1 MTPTIDFRIGTW
13 QSRFMTSHGRP
24 DHVWVQEVP
33 ERFAFRYEGERGF
46 VEGVALDEIASAVGT
61 PTYVYSARHIADR
74 YRALEAAVS
83 GRPTKICYAVKANG
97 SLAVL
102 RHLHGLG
109 AGADIV
115 SVGEMKRAMAAGI
128 APADIVF
135 SGVGKTDEELDA
147 AIEAG
152 LRSIN
157 AESAEEV
164 ARIEARANAL
174 GKTANVT
181 LRVNPDVD
189 PKTHPYLATGLQE
202 AKFGVSMDEAAGLAR
217 HVHAAEGLR
226 MEGIGCHIGSQIADV
241 EPFVDSFAH
250 LRALANGLRED
261 GVTLGHIDLGGG
273 FGIAYREDE
282 SELDIAAWGKAV
294 VDASADLGVELMIE
308 PGRYLTGQAGVLLS
322 RVVGNKQS
330 PTKKFVIIDAAMNDL
345 LRPALYQAYHAI
357 VPVSK
362 PNTSG
367 DLSTVDVVGPIC
379 ESGDFLGLAR
389 PMASV
394 RTGELVAVLSAG
406 AYGMSMASTY
416 NSRPVPAEV
425 FVDGDR
431 WAVTRPRQSVEDLLA
446 LEQVPSWG

>member
-1 MTPTIDFRIGTW
+1 
-13 QSRFMTSHGRP
+13 MTSQARP

-33 ERFAFRYEGERGF
+33 ERFAFRYEGDRGF
-46 VEGVALDEIASAVGT
+46 VEGVPLEEIAAAVGT
-61 PTYVYSARHIADR
+61 PTYIYSAGHIAAR
-74 YRALEAAVS
+74 YKALEAAVS

-115 SVGEMKRAMAAGI
+115 SVGEMKRAMAAGV
-128 APADIVF
+128 APSDIVF
-135 SGVGKTDEELDA
+135 SGVGKTDDELDA

-152 LRSIN
+152 VRSIN

-164 ARIEARANAL
+164 DRIEARAKAL

-202 AKFGVSMDEAAGLAR
+202 AKFGVSMEEAATLAR
-217 HVHAAEGLR
+217 KVHATEGLH

-241 EPFVDSFAH
+241 SPFVDSFER
-250 LRALANGLRED
+250 LRALAKGLRED
-261 GVTLGHIDLGGG
+261 GVALGHIDLGGG

-282 SELDIAAWGKAV
+282 SQLDIAAWGKAV
-294 VDASADLGVELMIE
+294 VDASADLDVELMIE
-308 PGRYLTGQAGVLLS
+308 PGRYLVGQAGVLLS
-322 RVVGNKQS
+322 RVIGNKRS
-330 PTKKFVIIDAAMNDL
+330 ATKGFTIVDAAMNDL
-345 LRPALYQAYHAI
+345 LRPALYKAYHAI

-362 PNTSG
+362 PST
-367 DLSTVDVVGPIC
+367 DAEVSTVDVVGPIC

-389 PMASV
+389 PMSTV
-394 RTGELVAVLSAG
+394 PTGELVAVLSAG
-406 AYGMSMASTY
+406 AYGMSMVSNY
-416 NSRPVPAEV
+416 NTRPAPAEV

-431 WAVTRPRQSVEDLLA
+431 WAVTRPRQTVDELLA
-446 LEQVPSWG
+446 GEQTPNWA

>member
-1 MTPTIDFRIGTW
+1 
-13 QSRFMTSHGRP
+13 MTSQRRP

-33 ERFAFRYEGERGF
+33 ERFAFRYEGGRGY
-46 VEGVALDEIASAVGT
+46 VDDVPLDAIADAVGT
-61 PTYVYSARHIADR
+61 PTYVYSTRHIAQR

-102 RHLHGLG
+102 RHLQRLG

-128 APADIVF
+128 APSDIVF

-164 ARIEARANAL
+164 HRIEARAIAL
-174 GKTANVT
+174 GKRANVT

-189 PKTHPYLATGLQE
+189 PNTHPYLATGMQE
-202 AKFGVSMDEAAGLAR
+202 AKFGISMDEAAALAR
-217 HVHAAEGLR
+217 KVHATEGLV

-241 EPFVDSFAH
+241 TPFVDSFAR
-250 LRALANGLRED
+250 LRALATGLRED
-261 GVTLGHIDLGGG
+261 GVKLGHIDLGGG

-294 VDASADLGVELMIE
+294 VDASADLDVELMIE
-308 PGRYLTGQAGVLLS
+308 PGRYLVGQAGVLLT
-322 RVVGNKQS
+322 RVVGNKRS
-330 PTKKFVIIDAAMNDL
+330 PTKGFMIIDAAMNDL

-357 VPVSK
+357 VPVSQ
-362 PNTSG
+362 PAA
-367 DLSTVDVVGPIC
+367 DAQVSTVDVVGPVC

-389 PMASV
+389 PMANAS
-394 RTGELVAVLSAG
+394 TGDLLAVLSSG

-416 NSRPVPAEV
+416 NSRPIPTEV
-425 FVDGDR
+425 LVDGDR
-431 WAVTRPRQSVEDLLA
+431 WAVTRPRQSIEDLLA
-446 LEQVPSWG
+446 LEQVPDWG

>member
-1 MTPTIDFRIGTW
+1 
-13 QSRFMTSHGRP
+13 MTSQGRP

-33 ERFAFRYEGERGF
+33 DRFAFRYEGERGF
-46 VEGVALDEIASAVGT
+46 IEDVALEDIAAAVGT
-61 PTYVYSARHIADR
+61 PTYVYGARNIAAR

-102 RHLHGLG
+102 RHLQRLG

-128 APADIVF
+128 EPGNIVF

-147 AIEAG
+147 AIGAG

-164 ARIEARANAL
+164 HRIEARALAL

-189 PKTHPYLATGLQE
+189 PKTHPYLATGMQE
-202 AKFGVSMDEAAGLAR
+202 AKFGISMDEAAALAR
-217 HVHAAEGLR
+217 KVHATEGLR

-241 EPFVDSFAH
+241 TPFVDSFQR
-250 LRALANGLRED
+250 LRALAKGLQED
-261 GVTLGHIDLGGG
+261 GVKLGHIDLGGG
-273 FGIAYREDE
+273 FGIAYREGE
-282 SELDIAAWGKAV
+282 SELDIAAWGRAV
-294 VDASADLGVELMIE
+294 VDASADLDVELMIE
-308 PGRYLTGQAGVLLS
+308 PGRWLVGQSGVLLT
-322 RVVGNKQS
+322 RVVGNKRS
-330 PTKKFVIIDAAMNDL
+330 PTKGFVIVDAAMNDL
-345 LRPALYQAYHAI
+345 LRPALYEAYHAI
-357 VPVSK
+357 VPVSRA
-362 PNTSG
+362 G
-367 DLSTVDVVGPIC
+367 YDAAVSTVDVVGPVC

-394 RTGELVAVLSAG
+394 EPGELLAVLSAG

-416 NSRPVPAEV
+416 NTRPVPAEV
-425 FVDGDR
+425 FVDGDK

-446 LEQVPSWG
+446 LERVPDWG

>member
-1 MTPTIDFRIGTW
+1 
-13 QSRFMTSHGRP
+13 MTSQGRP

-33 ERFAFRYEGERGF
+33 DRFAFRYEGERGF
-46 VEGVALDEIASAVGT
+46 IEDVALEDIAATVGT
-61 PTYVYSARHIADR
+61 PTYVYSARHIAAR

-102 RHLHGLG
+102 RHLQRLG

-115 SVGEMKRAMAAGI
+115 SVGEMKRAMAAGV
-128 APADIVF
+128 APGDIVF
-135 SGVGKTDEELDA
+135 SGVGKTDDELDA
-147 AIEAG
+147 AIGAG

-164 ARIEARANAL
+164 HRIEARALAL

-189 PKTHPYLATGLQE
+189 PKTHPYLATGMQE
-202 AKFGVSMDEAAGLAR
+202 AKFGISMDEAATLAR
-217 HVHAAEGLR
+217 KVHATEGLR

-241 EPFVDSFAH
+241 EPFVDSFQR
-250 LRALANGLRED
+250 LRALAKGLQED
-261 GVTLGHIDLGGG
+261 GVKLGHIDLGGG
-273 FGIAYREDE
+273 FGIAYREQE

-294 VDASADLGVELMIE
+294 VDASADLDVELMIE
-308 PGRYLTGQAGVLLS
+308 PGRWLVGQAGVLLT
-322 RVVGNKQS
+322 RVVGNKRS
-330 PTKKFVIIDAAMNDL
+330 PTKGFVIIDAAMNDL

-357 VPVSK
+357 VPVSR
-362 PNTSG
+362 PGSDTPI
-367 DLSTVDVVGPIC
+367 STVDVVGPVC

-389 PMASV
+389 PMSSV
-394 RTGELVAVLSAG
+394 RAGELLAVLSSG

-416 NSRPVPAEV
+416 NTRPVPAEV
-425 FVDGDR
+425 FVDGER

-446 LEQVPSWG
+446 LEQVPDWG

>member
-1 MTPTIDFRIGTW
+1 
-13 QSRFMTSHGRP
+13 MTSQGRP

-33 ERFAFRYEGERGF
+33 DRFAFRYEGERGF
-46 VEGVALDEIASAVGT
+46 IEDVALEDIAAAVGT
-61 PTYVYSARHIADR
+61 PTYVYSARHIAAR

-102 RHLHGLG
+102 RHLQRLG

-115 SVGEMKRAMAAGI
+115 SVGEMKRAMAAGV
-128 APADIVF
+128 APGDIVF
-135 SGVGKTDEELDA
+135 SGVGKTDDELDA
-147 AIEAG
+147 AIGAG

-164 ARIEARANAL
+164 HRIEARALAL

-189 PKTHPYLATGLQE
+189 PKTHPYLATGMQE
-202 AKFGVSMDEAAGLAR
+202 AKFGISMDEAATLAR
-217 HVHAAEGLR
+217 KVHATNGLR

-241 EPFVDSFAH
+241 EPFVDSFQR
-250 LRALANGLRED
+250 LRALAKGLQED
-261 GVTLGHIDLGGG
+261 GVKLGHIDLGGG
-273 FGIAYREDE
+273 FGIAYREQE

-294 VDASADLGVELMIE
+294 VDASADLDVELMIE
-308 PGRYLTGQAGVLLS
+308 PGRWLVGQAGVLLT
-322 RVVGNKQS
+322 RVVGNKRS
-330 PTKKFVIIDAAMNDL
+330 PTKGFVIIDAAMNDL

-357 VPVSK
+357 VPVSR
-362 PNTSG
+362 PGSDTPI
-367 DLSTVDVVGPIC
+367 STVDVVGPVC

-389 PMASV
+389 PMSSV
-394 RTGELVAVLSAG
+394 QAGELLAVLSSG

-416 NSRPVPAEV
+416 NTRPVPAEV
-425 FVDGDR
+425 FVDGER

-446 LEQVPSWG
+446 LEQVPDWG

>member
-1 MTPTIDFRIGTW
+1 
-13 QSRFMTSHGRP
+13 MTSQGRP

-33 ERFAFRYEGERGF
+33 ERFAFRYEGEQGF
-46 VEGVALDEIASAVGT
+46 VEGVALEDIAAAVGT
-61 PTYVYSARHIADR
+61 PTYVYSASHIAAR

-102 RHLHGLG
+102 RHLRSLG

-128 APADIVF
+128 DPSDIVF
-135 SGVGKTDEELDA
+135 SGVGKTDAELDA

-164 ARIEARANAL
+164 HRIEARAQAL

-189 PKTHPYLATGLQE
+189 PKTHPYLATGMEE
-202 AKFGVSMDEAAGLAR
+202 AKFGISMDEAATLALE
-217 HVHAAEGLR
+217 VHRTKGLR
-226 MEGIGCHIGSQIADV
+226 MEGLGCHIGSQIADV
-241 EPFVDSFAH
+241 APFVDSFQR
-250 LRALANGLRED
+250 LRELAIGLRED
-261 GVTLGHIDLGGG
+261 GVKLGHIDLGGG

-282 SELDIAAWGKAV
+282 SELEISAWGKAV
-294 VDASADLGVELMIE
+294 VDASADLDLELMIE
-308 PGRYLTGQAGVLLS
+308 PGRWLVGQAGVLLS
-322 RVVGNKQS
+322 RVVGNKRS
-330 PTKKFVIIDAAMNDL
+330 PTKGFMIIDAAMNDL

-357 VPVSK
+357 VPVERPAS
-362 PNTSG
+362 
-367 DLSTVDVVGPIC
+367 DAEVSTLDVVGPVC

-389 PMASV
+389 SMPNTP
-394 RTGELVAVLSAG
+394 TGSLVAVLSAG

-416 NSRPVPAEV
+416 NTRPVPAEV
-425 FVDGDR
+425 FVDGTR
-431 WAVTRPRQSVEDLLA
+431 WAVTRPRQTVEDLLA
-446 LEQVPSWG
+446 LEQVPQWG